1 MTRYEELRACAIDL
15 QERME
20 KLPWTKVAEERA
32 RLEIEIRESYANH
45 QISGAQAGRL
55 MKVLP

>member
-20 KLPWTKVAEERA
+20 KLPWTKVAEEHA
-32 RLEIEIRESYANH
+32 RLEIEIKKAYTNH
-45 QISGAQAGRL
+45 EISGAQAGRL
-55 MKVLP
+55 MKALP